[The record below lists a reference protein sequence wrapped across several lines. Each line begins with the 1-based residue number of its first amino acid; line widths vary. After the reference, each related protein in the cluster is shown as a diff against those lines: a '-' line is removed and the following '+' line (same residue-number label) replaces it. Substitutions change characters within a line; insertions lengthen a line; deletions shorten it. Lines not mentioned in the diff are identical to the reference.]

1 MILTQFT
8 CDDDD
13 DDEGIGDDDE
23 NDGDSD
29 GDLLLL
35 LISFSVSSLP
45 QKPFHLYSSQYND
58 NYNDYI

>member
-8 CDDDD
+8 CDHGD
-13 DDEGIGDDDE
+13 DDEGVGDDDE
-23 NDGDSD
+23 NDSD

-45 QKPFHLYSSQYND
+45 QKPFHLHWSQYND
-58 NYNDYI
+58 NYNDFS

>member
-45 QKPFHLYSSQYND
+45 QKPFHLHWSQYND
-58 NYNDYI
+58 NYNDFS

>member
-13 DDEGIGDDDE
+13 DDE

-29 GDLLLL
+29 DDLFLL

-45 QKPFHLYSSQYND
+45 QKPFHLHWSQYND
-58 NYNDYI
+58 NYNDYS